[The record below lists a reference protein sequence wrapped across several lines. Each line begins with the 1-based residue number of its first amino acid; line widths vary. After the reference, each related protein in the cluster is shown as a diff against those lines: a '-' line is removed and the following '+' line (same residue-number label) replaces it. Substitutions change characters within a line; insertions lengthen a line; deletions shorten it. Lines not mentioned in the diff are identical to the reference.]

1 MKRILWLLLFLCFA
15 LAPAPVWAETNAENA
30 PQIAAQGAALVDGR
44 TGRVLWEK
52 DGDTPMTMASTTK
65 ILTAVLVLEN
75 ADLDRVGCYCHICII
90 GFLRASNWTCI
101 VSLRFSLYNNI
112 CPD

>member
-1 MKRILWLLLFLCFA
+1 MNPEKWNKIAEGGMCMKRILWLLLFLCFA

-52 DGDTPMTMASTTK
+52 DGDTPK
-65 ILTAVLVLEN
+65 I
-75 ADLDRVGCYCHICII
+75 G
-90 GFLRASNWTCI
+90 RAH
-101 VSLRFSLYNNI
+101 V
-112 CPD
+112 